1 MVEFGSRDARGGIMK
16 VGFVGLGRMGQAM
29 CRRLL
34 DGGHDVTV
42 YNRTADK
49 TKPLVDLGA
58 KPAGSIGDAGH
69 FGPAV
74 FTMLTDDAAVM
85 DVVGQSG
92 GLKETM
98 PAGGIHICAGTHS
111 VAATRA
117 LQELHKLA
125 GQILIAA
132 PVLGRPDV
140 VASGNATIV
149 VGGPSEKVHYC
160 QPLFAAIAGR
170 VVETGSDPTS
180 AAAVK
185 LANNFVLGCAI
196 EAMGEGFALVR
207 KYGVR
212 PEIFYGVLAD
222 GLFACGAYKI
232 YGKMISEGRYLPAG
246 HRVVMGL
253 KDAGLIFAA
262 AEATGVPL
270 PSGNVWRDR
279 LLGAA
284 AHGEGEHDWAVMARD
299 QARAS
304 GIKAD

>member
-1 MVEFGSRDARGGIMK
+1 MK
-16 VGFVGLGRMGQAM
+16 VGFIGLGRMGQVM
-29 CRRLL
+29 SRKLL
-34 DGGHDVTV
+34 DGGHDVAV

-49 TKPLVDLGA
+49 TKPLHDLGA
-58 KPAGSIGDAGH
+58 KQAASIGEVSN
-69 FGPAV
+69 FGGAV
-74 FTMLTDDAAVM
+74 FTMLADDAAAM
-85 DVVGQSG
+85 DVVGKPD
-92 GLKETM
+92 GLRDAM
-98 PAGGIHICAGTHS
+98 PKGGIHICAGTHS
-111 VAATRA
+111 VAAVGA

-132 PVLGRPDV
+132 PVLGRPEV

-149 VGGPSEKVHYC
+149 VGGPSEKVDYC
-160 QPLFAAIAGR
+160 RPLIAAIAGR
-170 VVETGSDPTS
+170 VVEAGSDPTS

-212 PEIFYGVLAD
+212 PEVFYGVLTD
-222 GLFACGAYKI
+222 GLFACGAYKT
-232 YGKMISEGRYLPAG
+232 YGKMISEDRFLPAG

-262 AEATGVPL
+262 AEAVGVPL

>member
-1 MVEFGSRDARGGIMK
+1 MK

-34 DGGHDVTV
+34 DGGHDVTI

-49 TKPLVDLGA
+49 TKPLIGLGA
-58 KPAGSIGDAGH
+58 KPAETIGDAGH

-74 FTMLTDDAAVM
+74 FTMLSDDAAVM
-85 DVVGQSG
+85 EVVSKGG
-92 GLKETM
+92 GLRDAM
-98 PAGGIHICAGTHS
+98 PEGGIHICAGTHS
-111 VAATRA
+111 VATIGV
-117 LQELHKLA
+117 LQELHELA

-140 VASGNATIV
+140 VTAGNATVV
-149 VGGPSEKVHYC
+149 VGGQSDKIDFCRP
-160 QPLFAAIAGR
+160 PIAAIAGR
-170 VVETGSDPTS
+170 IVEAGSDPRS

-207 KYGVR
+207 KHGVR
-212 PEIFYGVLAD
+212 PEVFYGVLTE

-232 YGKMISEGRYLPAG
+232 YGKMIAEDRFLPAG

-262 AEATGVPL
+262 AEAAGVPL

-279 LLGAA
+279 LVGAA

-299 QARAS
+299 QGRAS
-304 GIKAD
+304 GIKAG

>member
-1 MVEFGSRDARGGIMK
+1 MK

-34 DGGHDVTV
+34 DGGHDVAV
-42 YNRTADK
+42 YNRTGDK
-49 TKPLVDLGA
+49 TKPLTDLGA
-58 KPAGSIGDAGH
+58 KPAGSVGDAAH

-74 FTMLTDDAAVM
+74 FTMLSDDAAVM
-85 DVVGQSG
+85 EVVGQPG
-92 GLKETM
+92 GLIDSM
-98 PAGGIHICAGTHS
+98 PKGSIHICAGTHS
-111 VAATRA
+111 VAAIGT

-140 VASGNATIV
+140 LASGNATIV
-149 VGGPSEKVHYC
+149 VGGPSEKVDYC
-160 QPLFAAIAGR
+160 RPLISAIAGR
-170 VVETGSDPTS
+170 VVEAGSDPKS

-185 LANNFVLGCAI
+185 LANNFVLGCAV

-212 PEIFYGVLAD
+212 PEVFYGVLTE

-232 YGKMISEGRYLPAG
+232 YGKMISEDRFLPAG

-262 AEATGVPL
+262 AEAAGVPL

-279 LLGAA
+279 LVGAV
-284 AHGEGEHDWAVMARD
+284 AHGESECDWAVMARD

-304 GIKAD
+304 GIKAG